1 MVLPEMDL
9 GGPRRPPRPQLT
21 IVDDLEDDEDEDAFG
36 EDQELVRSRFQ
47 LETSKQFF
55 FN

>member
-21 IVDDLEDDEDEDAFG
+21 IVDDLDDDEDAFG
-36 EDQELVRSRFQ
+36 EDQELVRVRFH
-47 LETSKQFF
+47 
-55 FN
+55 